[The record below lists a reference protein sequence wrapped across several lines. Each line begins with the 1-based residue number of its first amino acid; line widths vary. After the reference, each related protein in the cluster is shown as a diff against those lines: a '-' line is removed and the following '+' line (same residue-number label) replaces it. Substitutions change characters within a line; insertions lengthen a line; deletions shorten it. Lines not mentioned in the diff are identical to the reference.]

1 MTISLIVAT
10 ILVLWFRS
18 EAYVE
23 YCRLLHLNW
32 ISFYKDYYDQRKN
45 DVSLNYFGYLRQY
58 HNCFF
63 VRLIT
68 CPVCVGTWL
77 ALGLTLLTLDWVTF
91 PIAFIGGLILFG
103 TVDRLLG

>member
-1 MTISLIVAT
+1 MIISLIVAT

-63 VRLIT
+63 VR
-68 CPVCVGTWL
+68 
-77 ALGLTLLTLDWVTF
+77 

>member
-1 MTISLIVAT
+1 MIVSLIVAT
-10 ILVLWFRS
+10 ILVLWFRT

-23 YCRLLHLNW
+23 YCRLFHLNF
-32 ISFYKDYYDQRKN
+32 ISFYKDYDAQHKN

-58 HNCFF
+58 HDTFF

-77 ALGLTLLTLDWVTF
+77 SLGLTLLTLNGVTF

-103 TVDRLLG
+103 IVDRLLG